1 MGAEEVAETVDRATA
16 TAWGNPVG
24 GRGPGDEGIGD
35 AFEEFS
41 VDRATSGAGFMAATG
56 GEEEVVS
63 LTEAEVNEHGDEFA
77 RLVHMAGEEYDDV
90 LPEAEAVQADEAGGD
105 AAKDFDADRGIEA
118 VDIAGGEVR
127 LGSGVREA

>member
-1 MGAEEVAETVDRATA
+1 
-16 TAWGNPVG
+16 
-24 GRGPGDEGIGD
+24 
-35 AFEEFS
+35 
-41 VDRATSGAGFMAATG
+41 MAATG